1 MIDLNETII
10 EKKNFFN
17 RLVFVYLFFGM
28 LFLFF
33 LYRTFSLQVSS
44 FTDYEIASLENKTR
58 EILIQPRRG
67 IIYDR
72 NGKIIVNNRPSYN
85 LILKPS
91 QIDNIDEHLEM
102 IGNYIE
108 LSEEDILY
116 TKENFKRKAK
126 LNREL
131 VLKKNLSMEEIAK
144 FESRRYKF
152 PATFVDERYSREN
165 LYSEIFSHAVGY
177 VGSLGDDSL
186 EEILNDQNLRSKETI
201 FKYSNGYIVGKTGLE
216 NTYDKKLRGYFGK
229 KIYEVDASGKLL
241 NELKE
246 IPAKNGEDLY
256 TSLDISSQI
265 IAYEQLDKRR
275 GAVVAIEIE
284 TGAIVTYVS
293 SPSFPINK
301 ITNGMSQADFNQL
314 LNDKD
319 KPFFDRAG
327 QGRYSPASTIKPA
340 IGLYGLEN
348 KIIDWEYTIDDP
360 GFFVLPEDN
369 RIYRGWKKGGHGNIN
384 LMDAI
389 IESSNTFF
397 FSLAYNS
404 EIDELVNHL
413 SHFGFGKN
421 VCIDCFIPDDG
432 LLPNPEW
439 KMNTLN
445 FGWFKGD
452 TVNMGVG
459 QGYLSATPIQL
470 AYYSAFLAKKGTLN
484 KFSFIQDINT
494 TQEDT
499 FMSNNLVDD
508 DWKNI
513 HKSMIGVIENPK
525 GTAGR
530 LRDLKNYAV
539 AAKSGTV
546 ELVSTETKEDYQII
560 REVEGQRDHAI
571 IIAFA
576 PMPNPKYAVSV
587 VIENGESGGAV
598 AGPVAISVLNSLIN
612 NE

>member
-91 QIDNIDEHLEM
+91 QIDNIDEHIEM

-108 LSEEDILY
+108 LSEEDTLY

-256 TSLDISSQI
+256 L
-265 IAYEQLDKRR
+265 
-275 GAVVAIEIE
+275 
-284 TGAIVTYVS
+284 
-293 SPSFPINK
+293 
-301 ITNGMSQADFNQL
+301 
-314 LNDKD
+314 
-319 KPFFDRAG
+319 
-327 QGRYSPASTIKPA
+327 
-340 IGLYGLEN
+340 
-348 KIIDWEYTIDDP
+348 
-360 GFFVLPEDN
+360 
-369 RIYRGWKKGGHGNIN
+369 
-384 LMDAI
+384 
-389 IESSNTFF
+389 
-397 FSLAYNS
+397 
-404 EIDELVNHL
+404 
-413 SHFGFGKN
+413 
-421 VCIDCFIPDDG
+421 
-432 LLPNPEW
+432 
-439 KMNTLN
+439 
-445 FGWFKGD
+445 
-452 TVNMGVG
+452 
-459 QGYLSATPIQL
+459 
-470 AYYSAFLAKKGTLN
+470 
-484 KFSFIQDINT
+484 
-494 TQEDT
+494 
-499 FMSNNLVDD
+499 
-508 DWKNI
+508 
-513 HKSMIGVIENPK
+513 
-525 GTAGR
+525 
-530 LRDLKNYAV
+530 
-539 AAKSGTV
+539 
-546 ELVSTETKEDYQII
+546 
-560 REVEGQRDHAI
+560 
-571 IIAFA
+571 
-576 PMPNPKYAVSV
+576 
-587 VIENGESGGAV
+587 
-598 AGPVAISVLNSLIN
+598 SLIHI
-612 NE
+612 

>member
-91 QIDNIDEHLEM
+91 QIDNIDEHIEM

-108 LSEEDILY
+108 LSEEDTLY

-131 VLKKNLSMEEIAK
+131 VLKKNLSMEEIAI

>member
-72 NGKIIVNNRPSYN
+72 NRKIIVNNRPSYN

-91 QIDNIDEHLEM
+91 QIDNIDEHIEM

-108 LSEEDILY
+108 LSEEDTLY

-152 PATFVDERYSREN
+152 PATFVGERYSREN

>member
-91 QIDNIDEHLEM
+91 QIDNIDEHIEM
-102 IGNYIE
+102 IGNYID
-108 LSEEDILY
+108 LSEEDTLY

-131 VLKKNLSMEEIAK
+131 VLKKNLSMEEIAI

-201 FKYSNGYIVGKTGLE
+201 FKYSNGHIVGKTGLE